1 MTTQAMQLVTVAVRD
16 DGCFSALLDFTGRP
30 FAVTVE
36 HTFDDGR
43 PIIRNGRYLCK
54 KPQYYKGWYP
64 TFEILVEG
72 HSRILFHKA
81 NRETDVI
88 GCIGVAESFGM
99 LGGLT
104 AVLNS
109 NAGFTEFW
117 SLAKDVEEF
126 YLVVSG
132 R

>member
-36 HTFDDGR
+36 RTFDDGR

-54 KPQYYKGWYP
+54 RSQYYKGGYP
-64 TFEILVEG
+64 TFEIMVQG
-72 HSRILFHKA
+72 HDRVLFHKA

-117 SLAKDVEEF
+117 SLAKAVEEF
-126 YLVVSG
+126 YLVVSN